1 LPPFHQKTR
10 VEARTVRPILRLGF
24 LRRTYYIEKA
34 FYILFS
40 SVVKRQGLGGHGID
54 SAFMEGSVRA
64 VVQRVLEASVHI
76 SGEVV
81 GRIGRGILVF
91 IGIGC
96 EDTSEDVLSLAEKVL
111 HLRIFPDAFDK
122 MNLSV
127 LDITG
132 EILVISQFTL
142 LGDCRKGRRPSY
154 ISAAPPEHAGSLYQA
169 FVDAVRQ
176 SGRRVETGR
185 FQETMQVHLINDG
198 PVTLLLDSRKAF

>member
-1 LPPFHQKTR
+1 MPPFHQKTR
-10 VEARTVRPILRLGF
+10 VKARTVRPILTLGF

-40 SVVKRQGLGGHGID
+40 SVVKRQGLGHEID

-64 VVQRVLEASVHI
+64 VVQRVLEASVRI

-96 EDTSEDVLSLAEKVL
+96 EDASEDVLTLAEKVL

-127 LDITG
+127 LDIAG

-154 ISAAPPEHAGSLYQA
+154 ISAAPPEHAEPLYQA

-198 PVTLLLDSRKAF
+198 PVTLLLDSRKVF